1 MSLPS
6 PARGKGLAVSILS
19 LSLLTVMAGA
29 AVAPALG
36 VIQAYFSGTSQTVVQ
51 LIISIPALFIVI
63 TNLCFPALSR
73 RFSTKTLV
81 LGGLLLYTVGG
92 CAAGLF
98 DQIALVLVMRALVGV
113 GVGILMPL
121 STGLLTFY
129 YPPERQAAL
138 MGYASAMNQMGGVIA
153 TLLAGLL
160 SQLNWRAS
168 FLVYLLGLLSIVLCL
183 GFLPSDRLDQPQHAE
198 EASAAGSPFRTY
210 FVYIL
215 AMFLLMSIFFVYP
228 ANFALETTAEG
239 AVPAQC
245 IAVIMAGADLVAF
258 VGGLLFVHL
267 RRAMGRGCKLLAP
280 VLFLL
285 GFLLLTLL
293 HRLCQR
299 RGHPLSHLRGIDAGG
314 QIRRFDGHAPALRRH
329 VPGAVSFPPAAG
341 GIAGRAGGPDPPGLL
356 VRGGAGR
363 PLRPLLPAYP
373 GRARSTAGL
382 RLFPKSRRSPAEAPV
397 VPVFLRGIVYL
408 LMKIKRLSPWTT

>member
-63 TNLCFPALSR
+63 TNLCFPALSC

-210 FVYIL
+210 FIYIL

-239 AVPAQC
+239 TVPAQC

-293 HRLCQR
+293 GGWPGTLLGSACIGFANGVGIPFLISEASMQA
-299 RGHPLSHLRGIDAGG
+299 GKSAASTVMPLLSAAMYLAQFLSPLLLGALRGVLGDLPHLAYWFAVVLAVLFVLCSLRIPVG
-314 QIRRFDGHAPALRRH
+314 QGARRA
-329 VPGAVSFPPAAG
+329 
-341 GIAGRAGGPDPPGLL
+341 
-356 VRGGAGR
+356 
-363 PLRPLLPAYP
+363 
-373 GRARSTAGL
+373 
-382 RLFPKSRRSPAEAPV
+382 
-397 VPVFLRGIVYL
+397 
-408 LMKIKRLSPWTT
+408 

>member
-36 VIQAYFSGTSQTVVQ
+36 VIQAYFPGTSQTVVQ

-98 DQIALVLVMRALVGV
+98 DQIALVLVMQALVGV

-210 FVYIL
+210 FIYIL

-245 IAVIMAGADLVAF
+245 IAVIMAGEDLVAF

-293 HRLCQR
+293 GGWPGTLLGSACIGFANGMGIPFLISEASMQA
-299 RGHPLSHLRGIDAGG
+299 GKSAASTVMPLLSAAMYLAQFLSPLLLGALRGVLGDLPNLAYWFAVVLAVLFVLCSLRIPVGRGA
-314 QIRRFDGHAPALRRH
+314 RRA
-329 VPGAVSFPPAAG
+329 
-341 GIAGRAGGPDPPGLL
+341 
-356 VRGGAGR
+356 
-363 PLRPLLPAYP
+363 
-373 GRARSTAGL
+373 
-382 RLFPKSRRSPAEAPV
+382 
-397 VPVFLRGIVYL
+397 
-408 LMKIKRLSPWTT
+408 

>member
-1 MSLPS
+1 MSVPS

-36 VIQAYFSGTSQTVVQ
+36 VIQAYFADTSQTVVQ

-81 LGGLLLYTVGG
+81 LGGLVLYTVGG

-98 DQIALVLVMRALVGV
+98 DQIGLVLAMRALVGI

-121 STGLLTFY
+121 STGLLAFY

-183 GFLPSDRLDQPQHAE
+183 GFLPSDRLGQPQHAE
-198 EASAAGSPFRTY
+198 TNAERSPFRTY

-239 AVPAQC
+239 SVPAQF

-280 VLFLL
+280 ILFLL
-285 GFLLLTLL
+285 GFFLLTLVGGWPGTL
-293 HRLCQR
+293 LGSACIGFANGVGIPFLISEASMQA
-299 RGHPLSHLRGIDAGG
+299 GKSAASTVMPLVSAAMYLAQFLSPLLLGALRGALGALPHLAYWFAVVLAVLFVLWSLRIPVGKGA
-314 QIRRFDGHAPALRRH
+314 RR
-329 VPGAVSFPPAAG
+329 V
-341 GIAGRAGGPDPPGLL
+341 
-356 VRGGAGR
+356 
-363 PLRPLLPAYP
+363 
-373 GRARSTAGL
+373 
-382 RLFPKSRRSPAEAPV
+382 
-397 VPVFLRGIVYL
+397 
-408 LMKIKRLSPWTT
+408 